1 MTVKSEDI
9 KVRALGPEHN
19 QQMLEVLHRCPMET
33 ARLSLLFDRLPRMAA
48 STELHYDRFKY
59 GGFFVGDR
67 LLGLALVAFDEVY
80 VNGQPE
86 RVYAI
91 TDYYLCPEIRGHKLI
106 VREQDF
112 FFGDTGP
119 DQLGYA
125 VILKGNRP
133 METVAAA
140 DHQDRRCVPYT
151 RFAAEQDI
159 QTLFVTTRKR
169 ESGRYQV
176 RAATR
181 SDVEALAAFL
191 DADFRTRLFGP
202 VVTREKLLRD
212 LGRRPNFG
220 LDSYLLVER
229 KGELLGACATWD
241 TTPFKQNRVVRYGT
255 GLKILRFAF
264 GLAGKA
270 LGFRPMPAEGEAFRD
285 MFVFDCAAR
294 DRDPEI
300 LRAALLVIYNQCRR
314 AGYNSLAFGTS
325 QDDPLLGATQG
336 FHPQSVLSRILLL
349 CRNRARLEGTAVD
362 TRLAYQNIALL

>member
-1 MTVKSEDI
+1 MPVKSEDI
-9 KVRALGPEHN
+9 KVRVLGPEHN
-19 QQMLEVLHRCPMET
+19 HQMLKVLHRCPMET
-33 ARLSLLFDRLPRMAA
+33 PRLSLLFDRLPRMAA

-80 VNGQPE
+80 INGQPE

-106 VREQDF
+106 VREQEF

-119 DQLGYA
+119 DQLGYC

-133 METVAAA
+133 IEKIAAA
-140 DHQDRRCVPYT
+140 DDLDRRCFPYA
-151 RFAAEQDI
+151 RVAADQDI

-181 SDVEALAAFL
+181 GDVEAVAAFL

-202 VVTREKLLRD
+202 VVTPAKLLRD

-220 LDSYLLVER
+220 LLVER
-229 KGELLGACATWD
+229 KGELLGVCATWD
-241 TTPFKQNRVVRYGT
+241 TTPFKQNRVVRYST
-255 GLKILRFAF
+255 GLKILRLAF

-270 LGFRPMPAEGEAFRD
+270 LGFRPMPAAGEAFRD

-294 DRDPEI
+294 DRDPAI
-300 LRAALLVIYNQCRR
+300 LRAALLVIYNHCRR
-314 AGYNSLAFGTS
+314 LGYHSLAFGSS
-325 QDDPLLGATQG
+325 QDDPLLGATRG

-349 CRNRARLEGTAVD
+349 CRNRARLEGAAVD